1 MWINTETLV
10 SISDINK
17 DLSSALKIIDK
28 YGSVVIMKNNMPAYI
43 GVETDAFEKVTLEKM
58 PTITM
63 REASRNFS
71 TLIYKI
77 YDNAYVLL
85 TKRNVPVCVF
95 YSYSYLSNFKDLTM
109 QYVKKEKL

>member
-10 SISDINK
+10 SISDVNK
-17 DLSSALKIIDK
+17 DLSIALKVISE
-28 YGSVVIMKNNMPAYI
+28 YGSVVIMKNNMPVYI
-43 GVETDAFEKVTLEKM
+43 GVEADAFEKATLTKM
-58 PTITM
+58 QTITM

-77 YDNAYVLL
+77 YENAYVLI

-95 YSYSYLSNFKDLTM
+95 YSYSYLSNCKDLTI